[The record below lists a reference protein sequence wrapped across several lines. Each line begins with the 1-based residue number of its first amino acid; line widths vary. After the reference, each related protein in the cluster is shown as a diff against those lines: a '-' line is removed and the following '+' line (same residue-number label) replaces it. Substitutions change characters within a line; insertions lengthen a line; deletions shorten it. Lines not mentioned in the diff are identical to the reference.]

1 MRRFAV
7 GVLRIFR
14 RAFGGVSGVFCGV
27 LFAAGLCGVL
37 WWAVCGVYLAGVRA
51 FLRRFVCGVLWRDL
65 WGAFAAGVLRRAF
78 LRFFRVVSFG
88 RLFAAAFFLGGVFLA
103 ADFDGGFCGLSGR

>member
-1 MRRFAV
+1 MRRFVAGFMRRFAV

-78 LRFFRVVSFG
+78 FSGGFFWAVIRGGV
-88 RLFAAAFFLGGVFLA
+88 FLGGVF
-103 ADFDGGFCGLSGR
+103 F